1 MFFMVFPVVEKGERA
16 ACGDDRGVQWLCP
29 CSGHDLRSERRM
41 NPRIDAHSPAHRR
54 GPAVRGAV
62 ALAVLVTVAA
72 CDTRQQKPKVSL
84 PFDLIPA
91 AAAQQTDLVVPP
103 AAVSGAMQPV
113 DEAFALYAA
122 SSGLAE
128 IDGARLVL
136 KHSKKADVRQYAE
149 TIVREH
155 SRNADELRRIVAPRG
170 LKLPA
175 APTGRHADMVTTLA
189 GVRPQDVDDAFLQR
203 FGVDAHKETISLFER
218 QVIDGRDPQL
228 KRYAEQTL
236 PALREHM
243 AAAQK
248 LLHASSAVR

>member
-1 MFFMVFPVVEKGERA
+1 MFFMVFPVVEKRERA
-16 ACGDDRGVQWLCP
+16 ACGDERGVQWVCP

-41 NPRIDAHSPAHRR
+41 NPRIDAHPPALGR
-54 GPAVRGAV
+54 GPALRGAV

-91 AAAQQTDLVVPP
+91 AAAQQTDLVVSP

-122 SSGLAE
+122 SSGSAE

-136 KHSKKADVRQYAE
+136 KYSKNADVRQYAE

-170 LKLPA
+170 LKLPT

-189 GVRPQDVDDAFLQR
+189 GVRPHELDDAFLQR
-203 FGVDAHKETISLFER
+203 FGVDAHKETIALFER